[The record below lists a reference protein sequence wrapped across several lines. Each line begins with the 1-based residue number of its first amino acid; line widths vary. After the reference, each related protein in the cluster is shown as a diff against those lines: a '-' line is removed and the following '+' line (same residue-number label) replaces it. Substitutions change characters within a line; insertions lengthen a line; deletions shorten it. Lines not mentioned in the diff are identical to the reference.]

1 MDRGGGTSPRLEA
14 DRVTDWLHVG
24 AAPVGDVRELLLQS
38 GIHRVIDLRD
48 SFPGGMIDLD
58 RVGIERLHLPVPN
71 YGAPTDD
78 QFEAAMRLADSV
90 AAPPALLIHCGSG
103 SGRAPTLAVALLLR
117 RGMPLNEALERVR
130 TARPRTALS
139 PRQIAWLHSL
149 ATARRR

>member
-1 MDRGGGTSPRLEA
+1 MDRDGRTSPRLEA

-58 RVGIERLHLPVPN
+58 GVGIERLHLPVPN
-71 YGAPTDD
+71 YGTPTDA
-78 QFEAAMRLADSV
+78 QFEAAIRTADALADRS
-90 AAPPALLIHCGSG
+90 ALLVHCGSG
-103 SGRAPTLAVALLLR
+103 SGRAPTLAIALLLR
-117 RGMPLNEALERVR
+117 RGMPLNEALETVR

-139 PRQIAWLHSL
+139 PRQIAWLHSR
-149 ATARRR
+149 ATARRW